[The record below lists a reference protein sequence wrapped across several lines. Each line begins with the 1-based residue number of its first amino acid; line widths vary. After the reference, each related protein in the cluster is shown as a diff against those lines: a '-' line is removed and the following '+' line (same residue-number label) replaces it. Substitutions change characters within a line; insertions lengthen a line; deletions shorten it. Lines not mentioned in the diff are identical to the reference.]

1 VKGLFL
7 SNVDD
12 RVTFGYLPK
21 LLGQVRAFSRSGLC
35 IRFLYFSR
43 GQLQFQDY
51 GSDDYSSKITTIVSD
66 IGNLFFKRWHLFHQA
81 WLYLL
86 DSEVNFIYIRYNP
99 FDPFLVI
106 FLFLVRWRCKAVQQ
120 VLVEIPTYPY
130 DKYLLSSGLLSFAS
144 MQLLLDLVS
153 RPFLHWF
160 VNRSVVVN
168 CRNPKV
174 FGMPVISI
182 TNGVDVDSYAP
193 HTPLFTS
200 TGSVRLVFVG
210 NIQDGHGL
218 DRLVHGLARY
228 YGDSPECTPDVTLTV
243 IGGGESSLREL
254 CQKMG
259 VLDKVKFVGHQEGA
273 GLDDYLRDATIGV
286 GVLASH
292 RINLGD
298 FSPLKHREY
307 CARGL
312 PFIYDG
318 NDTSFRD
325 TDFALNVG
333 MNDQPIDIRAVIS
346 FATSVACR
354 SDLSDTMRAYAKENF
369 DWSSIMGCVINYLKK
384 ENING
389 R

>member
-1 VKGLFL
+1 MKGLFL

-130 DKYLLSSGLLSFAS
+130 GRELVATGIISIGGMQWFLDILSRSFFRW
-144 MQLLLDLVS
+144 LVDC
-153 RPFLHWF
+153 FI
-160 VNRSVVVN
+160 VVN
-168 CRNPKV
+168 CKNPQL
-174 FGMPVISI
+174 FGVPVISI
-182 TNGVDVDSYAP
+182 TNGVDIDSYGFVSSKFP
-193 HTPLFTS
+193 SLN
-200 TGSVRLVFVG
+200 SVQLVFVG
-210 NIQDGHGL
+210 NIRNGHGL

-228 YGDSPECTPDVTLTV
+228 YDNLTSCNLAVTLTI
-243 IGGGESSLREL
+243 IGGGDSDLREL
-254 CQKMG
+254 CDKIG
-259 VLDKVKFVGHQEGA
+259 VLDRVTFVGSQEGSA
-273 GLDDYLRDATIGV
+273 LEAYLSNATLGV
-286 GVLASH
+286 GTLASH